1 MASGYA
7 DTSIRIWEVL
17 TGTQINKLLD
27 HEDVIRG
34 LCFSGDGKTLAS
46 GSSDMSVCIWDV
58 EQGNELSVLSLESKI
73 ELVRFSCDGSRIAC
87 GFCDNVIQICEVV
100 SERVI
105 SSFRGHEDRVYS
117 LCFSDD
123 GSKIASASFDHS
135 IRIWDAVLGTE
146 LFCVKDPT
154 RELVVAMCFSH
165 DVLQFGIAWKD
176 RVQEW
181 NLASG
186 LSLNSCTY
194 RHIYGGE
201 SVLVLILDFGCPI
214 DVARIISS
222 FVSR

>member
-105 SSFRGHEDRVYS
+105 SSFRGQ
-117 LCFSDD
+117 
-123 GSKIASASFDHS
+123 KIASDHS
-135 IRIWDAVLGTE
+135 IRIWDAILGTE
-146 LFCVKDPT
+146 LFCAKDPT
-154 RELVVAMCFSH
+154 RELGIAMCFSH
-165 DVLQFGIAWKD
+165 
-176 RVQEW
+176 
-181 NLASG
+181 
-186 LSLNSCTY
+186 
-194 RHIYGGE
+194 
-201 SVLVLILDFGCPI
+201 SVLRFC
-214 DVARIISS
+214 
-222 FVSR
+222 